1 MPLHELFSKVKEKNA
16 KKNKPVVFKY
26 DEIPEKFRVQVF
38 HIWKSAIGSY
48 GDFSPGRDI
57 WDTLHDY
64 MCRELGLAA
73 LGNSRNPAE
82 NCVSFLQTQET
93 DHVLDIIQA
102 AFNLIEDKFRQ
113 FNGNPEWMN
122 RIVGLSY
129 PPDFAIKELNLR
141 FFEND
146 LGYQYENG
154 RIIRVDTQ
162 YTHSEIVEPALQL
175 LNEPKFKPALQEFL
189 KAHENYRHGRFED
202 SINESLKAFES
213 TMKIIIAEKK
223 WSTEKGLT
231 ASRLIQIC
239 FDNHL
244 IPAHLQNHF
253 AGLRTTLESG
263 LPTTRNRYSGH
274 GDGVSNIDVPR
285 YLAQYALNLAA
296 TNIVLLINAYKE
308 K

>member
-1 MPLHELFSKVKEKNA
+1 MPLHELFSKSKDKLA
-16 KKNKPVVFKY
+16 RKNKPVIFKY
-26 DEIPEKFRVQVF
+26 DEIPEKFRIQVF
-38 HIWKSAIGSY
+38 HIWKNAIGMYNNYSAANE
-48 GDFSPGRDI
+48 I

-64 MCRELGLAA
+64 LCRELGLLS
-73 LGNSRNPAE
+73 LGNTRSPAE
-82 NCVSFLQTQET
+82 NCVNFLYTQKTEYI
-93 DHVLDIIQA
+93 LDIIQA
-102 AFNLIEDKFRQ
+102 SFNLTEYKFEH
-113 FNGNPEWMN
+113 FNGNPDWMKQN
-122 RIVGLSY
+122 IGLSC
-129 PPDFAIKELNLR
+129 PPDMAIKELNLR

-154 RIIRVDTQ
+154 YIIRVDTQ

-175 LNEPKFKPALQEFL
+175 LNEPKFKPALKEFL

-213 TMKIIIAEKK
+213 TMKIIIAEKN
-223 WSTEKGLT
+223 WSPEKNLT
-231 ASRLIQIC
+231 ASRLIQVC

-244 IPAHLQNHF
+244 IPDHLQNHF

-263 LPTTRNRYSGH
+263 LPATRNRYSGH
-274 GDGVSNIDVPR
+274 GDGVSNVEVPR
-285 YLAQYALNLAA
+285 YLAQYALNLSA